1 MLMMGLCFRSRRFFP
16 GRRMGELLGVIIIFI
31 FNRYPAYH
39 DVYAGEVMR
48 HPRRG
53 RSGKCPSRTK
63 KAFDL

>member
-1 MLMMGLCFRSRRFFP
+1 
-16 GRRMGELLGVIIIFI
+16 MGELLGVIIIFI

-53 RSGKCPSRTK
+53 RSGKCPSRMR